1 MTENLRLQ
9 HTRGVPL
16 RNLCLLCIGL
26 RELGAGASRRSLM
39 LAGRDLGLGQFKSVE
54 PSGSLPTRVRHHE
67 YALRELE
74 LIGVQGPLCS
84 LTAKGTKLAEV
95 SEACDIQPV
104 DRDAEEADT
113 SLPEPVRTE
122 LRRLLCSS
130 RYVTHWWLRY
140 FMPTDQF
147 SLADFSNQA
156 RDVIIELMPPDERV
170 TDEGRHEKRFK
181 DSGYRVHSYFS
192 ERRTLPLDESGRRE
206 IHEGLRQ
213 WCMRIDLVSEV
224 LGWDSVF
231 EIEAQYAGRMESQ
244 SSRLSRVY
252 VVRKRLDMDSE
263 IRHFEDLL
271 SAVRARLGNPQR
283 MQIPVLLMH
292 LALEE
297 GLSVRRT
304 HELLRR
310 LHDERRGRYFFEP
323 ASSWLIAQP
332 GNPFGLDS
340 YVNIAGT
347 WRTSIVFPN

>member
-1 MTENLRLQ
+1 
-9 HTRGVPL
+9 
-16 RNLCLLCIGL
+16 
-26 RELGAGASRRSLM
+26 
-39 LAGRDLGLGQFKSVE
+39 
-54 PSGSLPTRVRHHE
+54 
-67 YALRELE
+67 
-74 LIGVQGPLCS
+74 
-84 LTAKGTKLAEV
+84 
-95 SEACDIQPV
+95 
-104 DRDAEEADT
+104 
-113 SLPEPVRTE
+113 
-122 LRRLLCSS
+122 
-130 RYVTHWWLRY
+130 
-140 FMPTDQF
+140 
-147 SLADFSNQA
+147 
-156 RDVIIELMPPDERV
+156 
-170 TDEGRHEKRFK
+170 
-181 DSGYRVHSYFS
+181 
-192 ERRTLPLDESGRRE
+192 
-206 IHEGLRQ
+206 
-213 WCMRIDLVSEV
+213 MRIDLVSEV